1 MILQI
6 YWIKSDQNR
15 HDNNTLIN
23 PAKPLP
29 GINLPS
35 RSCTSH
41 QPALSSCSCAWY
53 KSRPH
58 PHFAVSS
65 SLLFIHPTQLP
76 LTLIKLHQSLS
87 SHPNY
92 HLRFLRNHSI
102 HQKCLQKL
110 PRRSPPLVARPQL
123 ARLLLLR
130 RRKLARRPRPL
141 PLVRRRSEARR
152 ERRPTLH
159 TSTKVSSLTINASHS
174 YFSIHTDASSQSSSK
189 STLTL
194 VSPTAPCPS

>member
-1 MILQI
+1 M
-6 YWIKSDQNR
+6 
-15 HDNNTLIN
+15 
-23 PAKPLP
+23 
-29 GINLPS
+29 G
-35 RSCTSH
+35 
-41 QPALSSCSCAWY
+41 
-53 KSRPH
+53 
-58 PHFAVSS
+58 
-65 SLLFIHPTQLP
+65 IHPTQLP

-141 PLVRRRSEARR
+141 PLGRRSVARR

-159 TSTKVSSLTINASHS
+159 TSTK
-174 YFSIHTDASSQSSSK
+174 SSSK
-189 STLTL
+189 SPLTL
-194 VSPTAPCPS
+194 VSPTAP

>member
-1 MILQI
+1 M
-6 YWIKSDQNR
+6 
-15 HDNNTLIN
+15 
-23 PAKPLP
+23 
-29 GINLPS
+29 G
-35 RSCTSH
+35 
-41 QPALSSCSCAWY
+41 
-53 KSRPH
+53 
-58 PHFAVSS
+58 
-65 SLLFIHPTQLP
+65 IHPTQLP

-123 ARLLLLR
+123 ARL
-130 RRKLARRPRPL
+130 PRPL
-141 PLVRRRSEARR
+141 PLVRRRSVARR

-159 TSTKVSSLTINASHS
+159 TSTK
-174 YFSIHTDASSQSSSK
+174 SSSK